1 LIKPWL
7 PTIAFLHPTGC
18 CFSRGKGRIFYFSR
32 GHETY
37 PVYDQPD
44 IRKVIASAVEWAYR
58 ERPAPV
64 VRTSSPQSRH
74 GWFEVGDGALGR
86 V

>member
-1 LIKPWL
+1 M
-7 PTIAFLHPTGC
+7 GC
-18 CFSRGKGRIFYFSR
+18 CFSREKGRIFYFSP

-44 IRKVIASAVEWAYR
+44 IRKVIANAVEWAYS
-58 ERPAPV
+58 ERPDPV
-64 VRTSSPQSRH
+64 ERTSSPQSSH
-74 GWFEVGDGALGR
+74 GWFEAGDGVLGR